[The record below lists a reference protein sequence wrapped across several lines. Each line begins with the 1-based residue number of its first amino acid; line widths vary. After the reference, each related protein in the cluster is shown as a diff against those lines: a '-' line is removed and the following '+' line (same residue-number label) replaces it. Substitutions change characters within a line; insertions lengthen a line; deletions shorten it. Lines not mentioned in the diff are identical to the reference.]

1 MVRAWGIPYVVQNSE
16 NSKGPNWESEF
27 IGLSFP
33 LSHVECLPKLL
44 QMEVAKFQEDKVD
57 EAVPLIR
64 PSFIPIDRLIGSGRE
79 PMLLLDLY
87 PITMKV

>member
-1 MVRAWGIPYVVQNSE
+1 
-16 NSKGPNWESEF
+16 
-27 IGLSFP
+27 
-33 LSHVECLPKLL
+33 
-44 QMEVAKFQEDKVD
+44 MEVAKFQEDKVD
-57 EAVPLIR
+57 EAGPLIR